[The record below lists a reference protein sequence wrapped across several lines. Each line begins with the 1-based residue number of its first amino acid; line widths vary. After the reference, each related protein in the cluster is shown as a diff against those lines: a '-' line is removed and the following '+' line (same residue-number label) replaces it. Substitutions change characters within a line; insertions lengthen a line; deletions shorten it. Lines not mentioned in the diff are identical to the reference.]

1 MEEFTGVIEE
11 RDFSTMENLTELY
24 TVPSSILIEFF
35 RKTVEKLDRYA
46 CGNEYCSETG
56 EVQAVADSLAVLR
69 MRLIQ
74 VQLETLHQI
83 VEDYNSR
90 SAKDSLISIESVQV
104 ALRQVGKSRM
114 DGEGCN
120 DGGECL
126 YESMQRMNEAARLAF
141 VRSVINAYQEE
152 IEQKVFGKRQENEEA
167 EGDPLIS
174 SSISRQEMLEYFG
187 LVIVALSMDDVQ
199 RYLANGGQI
208 DFSGNSSS
216 LQQQADEHSSPETRL
231 LVLQDLFLR
240 AVKGRSITENPT
252 VFILREAK
260 RLLLTETTTSSSN
273 DDQER
278 SKDDDGEEFLRVF
291 ENYLSAVRVAR
302 ENAISTSSLSDLDH
316 DGVTRVVSV
325 TYSEISPMDAGEA
338 TSPMSL
344 PPRQSVMDE
353 YRESE
358 QRKNLSMARKA
369 SEMQQTL
376 MDQLLVMDEDDRAL
390 VLREAKEAH
399 DNFLKEAL
407 SIPPG
412 PQRILFMQSIEEE
425 NQKKLIMHR
434 LWESKMQNNEEK
446 SLHYS

>member
-1 MEEFTGVIEE
+1 
-11 RDFSTMENLTELY
+11 
-24 TVPSSILIEFF
+24 
-35 RKTVEKLDRYA
+35 
-46 CGNEYCSETG
+46 
-56 EVQAVADSLAVLR
+56 
-69 MRLIQ
+69 
-74 VQLETLHQI
+74 
-83 VEDYNSR
+83 
-90 SAKDSLISIESVQV
+90 
-104 ALRQVGKSRM
+104 M

-120 DGGECL
+120 DGEECL

-141 VRSVINAYQEE
+141 VRSVINAYQKE
-152 IEQKVFGKRQENEEA
+152 IERKMFGKRQEIEEA
-167 EGDPLIS
+167 VGDPLIN

-199 RYLANGGQI
+199 RYLAYGGQI
-208 DFSGNSSS
+208 DFSEVSSS
-216 LQQQADEHSSPETRL
+216 FQKQADEHSAPETRL
-231 LVLQDLFLR
+231 LVLQGLFLR
-240 AVKGRSITENPT
+240 AVKGLSITENPT

-260 RLLLTETTTSSSN
+260 RLLLTETTSSST
-273 DDQER
+273 DEQER
-278 SKDDDGEEFLRVF
+278 SKDDGDEEFLRVF

-302 ENAISTSSLSDLDH
+302 ENAISSSNLKDLDH

-325 TYSEISPMDAGEA
+325 TYSEISPMDVGEA

-344 PPRQSVMDE
+344 PPQQSVMDE
-353 YRESE
+353 HRESE

-390 VLREAKEAH
+390 ALREAKEAR

-412 PQRILFMQSIEEE
+412 PQRILFMQSIDEE

-434 LWESKMQNNEEK
+434 LWESKIANDKEK
-446 SLHYS
+446 SPNYS